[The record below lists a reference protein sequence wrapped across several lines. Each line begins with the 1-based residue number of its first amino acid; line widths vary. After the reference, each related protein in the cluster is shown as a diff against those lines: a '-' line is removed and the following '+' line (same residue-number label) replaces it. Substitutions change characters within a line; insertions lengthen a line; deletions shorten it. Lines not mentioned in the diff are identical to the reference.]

1 MTFQPLPDDLA
12 GLKAALTE
20 KLKQGS
26 DKMREH
32 DVAIEELKEAN
43 RKQDE
48 KLEKIEHNTSTLV
61 EIFMAGRGTFKFAGW
76 IGKLVVWFGSI
87 SGAIYAIW
95 FALTNWPH
103 KGG

>member
-32 DVAIEELKEAN
+32 DAAIAQIQEAN

-48 KLEKIEHNTSTLV
+48 RLERIEENTATLV
-61 EIFMAGRGTFKFAGW
+61 DIFRAGDGTVKTMKWF
-76 IGKLVVWFGSI
+76 GKLLIWTGSL
-87 SGAIYAIW
+87 SSAMYAIW